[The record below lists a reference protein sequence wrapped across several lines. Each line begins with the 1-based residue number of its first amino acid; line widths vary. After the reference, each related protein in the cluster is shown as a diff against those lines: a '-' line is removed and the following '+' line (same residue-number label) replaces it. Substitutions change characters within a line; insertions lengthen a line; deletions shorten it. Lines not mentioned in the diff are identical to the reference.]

1 MALSQGTGLVV
12 ICGPTATGKSKLA
25 IALAQKLETIILGAD
40 SRQVYQGF
48 DIGTAKPTP
57 SEQEQVP
64 HRLIDICEPTASLTV
79 AAYQAQAQAYISASH
94 REPRSR
100 VPLLVGGT
108 GLYIRAVVRGLKIPQ
123 VPPQVDLRSQLVAL
137 GQSQCVQ
144 FLQQV
149 DPLTAAR
156 VHPRD
161 QVRTLRAL
169 EVFYATGQPLSHQQG
184 EQPPPYPILQI
195 GLDCG
200 DRQALRQRVHHRTA
214 QMIAMGLVAEVQ
226 QLLERYGPSLPLLQ
240 TLGYREIKGY
250 LAGTMTLAEAQ
261 DQIVLHTAQLAKRQR
276 TWFRAVPEIEWFDA
290 DAPDLDQQVWRRIQA
305 WMSPRGSAQNP

>member
-100 VPLLVGGT
+100 VPLLVGEPGCT
-108 GLYIRAVVRGLKIPQ
+108 SGQWCGGLKF
-123 VPPQVDLRSQLVAL
+123 RR
-137 GQSQCVQ
+137 C
-144 FLQQV
+144 
-149 DPLTAAR
+149 
-156 VHPRD
+156 
-161 QVRTLRAL
+161 
-169 EVFYATGQPLSHQQG
+169 
-184 EQPPPYPILQI
+184 
-195 GLDCG
+195 
-200 DRQALRQRVHHRTA
+200 
-214 QMIAMGLVAEVQ
+214 
-226 QLLERYGPSLPLLQ
+226 LP
-240 TLGYREIKGY
+240 K
-250 LAGTMTLAEAQ
+250 
-261 DQIVLHTAQLAKRQR
+261 
-276 TWFRAVPEIEWFDA
+276 
-290 DAPDLDQQVWRRIQA
+290 
-305 WMSPRGSAQNP
+305 